1 MIALLL
7 SSTVLKL
14 NNNLNPGWH
23 SLSRYFHRLTESQDT
38 QVLDSFPPDCNYE
51 SRAVNAKKNICQS
64 LKLNLNNS
72 TISIN
77 LEGAGEL
84 CGNYTSIYA
93 ISSWLHSQST
103 VATFSPLSL
112 YHRWSTGNEKRAF
125 STWISKFASFWLC
138 FEHADWTRP
147 RKRLGTRSIFSLPQV
162 VRSINV

>member
-14 NNNLNPGWH
+14 NNDLNPGWH
-23 SLSRYFHRLTESQDT
+23 SLSRYFHRLTESLDT
-38 QVLDSFPPDCNYE
+38 QVFDGFPPDCNYE

-112 YHRWSTGNEKRAF
+112 YHRWSTGNGKRETSVFYLNFQVRFFLAM
-125 STWISKFASFWLC
+125 L
-138 FEHADWTRP
+138 WTR
-147 RKRLGTRSIFSLPQV
+147 RLDTAAKKTWYEVNFLSTASGTV
-162 VRSINV
+162 D